1 MKKIIVTGCSS
12 GIGYFLAENLIQ
24 SGYKVIGL
32 ARNEPKEK
40 YNFDFEKCDV
50 RNLSSVK
57 SFFSKLKKDSDIY
70 GLLNVAGVASMNLLI
85 TTPEETINNI
95 INTNLIGTIYCV
107 KEAIPCF
114 IRSKKGRIINFSS
127 FAVKIGLQGESVYVA
142 SKAGVEGFTRSI
154 ARELDSFNVTVNC
167 ISPGPIHT
175 KLTSKVPSAYIEKV
189 IQQQIINKQCTKE
202 DVLKCTKLIL
212 SSESDKITG
221 ENFVIGG
228 F

>member
-12 GIGYFLAENLIQ
+12 GIGFYLAENLNK
-24 SGYKVIGL
+24 SGYQVIGL

-40 YNFDFEKCDV
+40 YNFIFEKCDV
-50 RNLSSVK
+50 RNLNSVK
-57 SFFSKLKKDSDIY
+57 SFFSKVKKDTDIY
-70 GLLNVAGVASMNLLI
+70 GLLNVAGVATMNLLV
-85 TTPEETINNI
+85 TTPEETISNI
-95 INTNLIGTIYCV
+95 ISTNLTGTIYCT
-107 KEAIPCF
+107 KEMIPCF
-114 IRSKKGRIINFSS
+114 VKSKTGRIINFSS

-154 ARELDSFNVTVNC
+154 ARELAPFNVTVNC
-167 ISPGPIHT
+167 ISPGPIKT
-175 KLTSKVPSAYIEKV
+175 KLTNKVPSSYIDNV

-202 DVLKCTKLIL
+202 DIFKSVKLIL
-212 SSESDKITG
+212 NLESDKITG

>member
-12 GIGYFLAENLIQ
+12 GIGFYLAENLNK
-24 SGYKVIGL
+24 SGYQVIGL

-40 YNFDFEKCDV
+40 YNFIFEKCDV
-50 RNLSSVK
+50 RNLNSVK
-57 SFFSKLKKDSDIY
+57 SFFSKVKKDTDIY
-70 GLLNVAGVASMNLLI
+70 GLLNVAGVASMNLLVS
-85 TTPEETINNI
+85 TPEETINNI
-95 INTNLIGTIYCV
+95 INTNLTGTIYCT
-107 KEAIPCF
+107 KEIIPSF
-114 IRSKKGRIINFSS
+114 VRSKTGRIINFSS

-154 ARELDSFNVTVNC
+154 ARELAPFNVTVNC
-167 ISPGPIHT
+167 ISPGPIKT
-175 KLTSKVPSAYIEKV
+175 KLTNKVPSSYIDKV

-202 DVLKCTKLIL
+202 DIFKSVKLIL
-212 SSESDKITG
+212 NPESDKITG

>member
-12 GIGYFLAENLIQ
+12 GIGYFLAENLIK
-24 SGYKVIGL
+24 SDYKVIGL

-40 YNFDFEKCDV
+40 YNFIFEKCDV
-50 RNLSSVK
+50 RNLNSVK
-57 SFFSKLKKDSDIY
+57 SFFSKVKKDTDIY
-70 GLLNVAGVASMNLLI
+70 GLLNVAGVAAMNLLV

-95 INTNLIGTIYCV
+95 INTNLTGTIYCT
-107 KEAIPCF
+107 KEIIPCF
-114 IRSKKGRIINFSS
+114 VKSKTGRIINFSS

-154 ARELDSFNVTVNC
+154 ARELAPFNVTVNC
-167 ISPGPIHT
+167 ISPGPIKT
-175 KLTSKVPSAYIEKV
+175 KLTNKVPPSYIDKV

-202 DVLKCTKLIL
+202 DVLKSVKLIL
-212 SSESDKITG
+212 NPESDKITG

>member
-12 GIGYFLAENLIQ
+12 GIGYFLAENLTK
-24 SGYKVIGL
+24 SGYKIIGL

-50 RNLSSVK
+50 RNFDSVK
-57 SFFSKLKKDSDIY
+57 SFFSKIKKDKDIY
-70 GLLNVAGVASMNLLI
+70 GLLNIAGIASMNLLVS
-85 TTPEETINNI
+85 TPDKTIQDI

-107 KEAIPCF
+107 KEVIPCF
-114 IRSKKGRIINFSS
+114 VRSQVGRIINFSS
-127 FAVKIGLQGESVYVA
+127 FAVKIGLQGESAYVA

-154 ARELDSFNVTVNC
+154 ARELATLNVTVNC
-167 ISPGPIHT
+167 VSPGPIKT
-175 KLTSKVPSAYIEKV
+175 KLTSRVPSSYIDKIV
-189 IQQQIINKQCTKE
+189 QQQIINQQCTKE
-202 DVLKCTKLIL
+202 DILKCTKIIL
-212 SSESDKITG
+212 APESDKITG

>member
-12 GIGYFLAENLIQ
+12 GIGFYLAENLNK
-24 SGYKVIGL
+24 SGYQVIGL

-40 YNFDFEKCDV
+40 YNFIFEKCDV
-50 RNLSSVK
+50 RNLNSVK
-57 SFFSKLKKDSDIY
+57 SFFSKVRKDTDVY
-70 GLLNVAGVASMNLLI
+70 GLLNVAGVATMNLLV
-85 TTPEETINNI
+85 TTPEETISNI
-95 INTNLIGTIYCV
+95 ISTNLTGTIYCT
-107 KEAIPCF
+107 KEMIPCF
-114 IRSKKGRIINFSS
+114 VKSKTGRIINFSS

-154 ARELDSFNVTVNC
+154 ARELVPFNVTVNC
-167 ISPGPIHT
+167 ISPGPIKT
-175 KLTSKVPSAYIEKV
+175 KLTNKVPSSYIDKV

-202 DVLKCTKLIL
+202 DIFKSVKLIL
-212 SSESDKITG
+212 NLESDKITG

>member
-40 YNFDFEKCDV
+40 YSFDFEKCDI
-50 RNLSSVK
+50 RNFGSVK
-57 SFFSKLKKDSDIY
+57 NFFSKVKKDKDIY
-70 GLLNVAGVASMNLLI
+70 GLVNVAGVASMNLLI
-85 TTPEETINNI
+85 STPEETINNI
-95 INTNLIGTIYCV
+95 INTNLIGTIYCI

-114 IRSKKGRIINFSS
+114 VRSKEGRIINFSS

-154 ARELDSFNVTVNC
+154 ARELAPFNITVNC
-167 ISPGPIHT
+167 ISPGPIQT
-175 KLTSKVPSAYIEKV
+175 KLTSKVPSSYINKIV
-189 IQQQIINKQCTKE
+189 QQQIINKQSTKE
-202 DVLKCTKLIL
+202 DIFKSVKLIL
-212 SSESDKITG
+212 NPESDKITG

>member
-12 GIGYFLAENLIQ
+12 GIGFYLAENLNK
-24 SGYKVIGL
+24 SGYQVIGL

-40 YNFDFEKCDV
+40 YNFIFEKCDV
-50 RNLSSVK
+50 RNLNSVK
-57 SFFSKLKKDSDIY
+57 SFFSKVRKDTDIY
-70 GLLNVAGVASMNLLI
+70 GLLNVAGVATMNLLV
-85 TTPEETINNI
+85 TTPEETISNI
-95 INTNLIGTIYCV
+95 ISTNLTGTIYCT
-107 KEAIPCF
+107 KEMIPCF
-114 IRSKKGRIINFSS
+114 VKSKTGRIINFSS

-154 ARELDSFNVTVNC
+154 ARELAPFNVTVNC
-167 ISPGPIHT
+167 ISPGPIKT
-175 KLTSKVPSAYIEKV
+175 KLTNKVPSSYIDNV

-202 DVLKCTKLIL
+202 DIFKSVKLIL
-212 SSESDKITG
+212 NPESDKITG

>member
-12 GIGYFLAENLIQ
+12 GIGFYLAENLNK
-24 SGYKVIGL
+24 SGYQVIGL

-40 YNFDFEKCDV
+40 YNFIFEKCDV
-50 RNLSSVK
+50 RNLHSVK
-57 SFFSKLKKDSDIY
+57 SFFSKVKKDTDIY
-70 GLLNVAGVASMNLLI
+70 GLLNVAGVATMNLLV
-85 TTPEETINNI
+85 TTPEETISNI
-95 INTNLIGTIYCV
+95 ISTNLTGTIYCT
-107 KEAIPCF
+107 KEMIPCF
-114 IRSKKGRIINFSS
+114 VKSKTGRIINFSS

-154 ARELDSFNVTVNC
+154 ARELAPFNVTVNC
-167 ISPGPIHT
+167 ISPGPIKT
-175 KLTSKVPSAYIEKV
+175 KLTNKVPSSYIDKV

-202 DVLKCTKLIL
+202 DIFKSVKLIL
-212 SSESDKITG
+212 NPESDKITG

>member
-12 GIGYFLAENLIQ
+12 GIGFYLAENLNK
-24 SGYKVIGL
+24 SGYQVIGL

-40 YNFDFEKCDV
+40 YNFIFEKCDV
-50 RNLSSVK
+50 RNLNSVK
-57 SFFSKLKKDSDIY
+57 SFFSKVKKDTDIY
-70 GLLNVAGVASMNLLI
+70 GLLNVAGVAAMNLLV
-85 TTPEETINNI
+85 TTPEETISNI
-95 INTNLIGTIYCV
+95 ISTNLTGTIYCT
-107 KEAIPCF
+107 KAMIPCF
-114 IRSKKGRIINFSS
+114 VKSKIGRIINFSS

-154 ARELDSFNVTVNC
+154 AREIAPFNVTVNC
-167 ISPGPIHT
+167 ISPGPIKT
-175 KLTSKVPSAYIEKV
+175 KLTNKVPSSYIDKV

-202 DVLKCTKLIL
+202 DIFKSVKLIL
-212 SSESDKITG
+212 NTESDKITG

>member
-12 GIGYFLAENLIQ
+12 GIGFYLAENLNK
-24 SGYKVIGL
+24 SGYQVIGL

-40 YNFDFEKCDV
+40 YNFIFEKCDV
-50 RNLSSVK
+50 RNLNSVK
-57 SFFSKLKKDSDIY
+57 SFFSKVKKDTDVY
-70 GLLNVAGVASMNLLI
+70 GLLNVAGVATMNLLV
-85 TTPEETINNI
+85 TTPEETISNI
-95 INTNLIGTIYCV
+95 ISTNLTGTIYCT
-107 KEAIPCF
+107 KEIIPCF
-114 IRSKKGRIINFSS
+114 VKSKTGRIINFSS

-154 ARELDSFNVTVNC
+154 ARELAPFNVTVNC
-167 ISPGPIHT
+167 ISPGPIKT
-175 KLTSKVPSAYIEKV
+175 KLTNKVPSSYIDKV

-202 DVLKCTKLIL
+202 DIFKSVKLIL
-212 SSESDKITG
+212 NPESDKITG

>member
-12 GIGYFLAENLIQ
+12 GIGYFIAENLIK
-24 SGYKVIGL
+24 SGYKVVGL
-32 ARNEPKEK
+32 SRNEPKEK

-50 RNLSSVK
+50 RNFDSVK
-57 SFFSKLKKDSDIY
+57 SFFSKIKKDKDIY
-70 GLLNVAGVASMNLLI
+70 GLLNVAGVASMNLLAS
-85 TTPEETINNI
+85 TPEKTINNI

-107 KEAIPCF
+107 KEVIPCF
-114 IRSKKGRIINFSS
+114 VRSRVGRIINFSS

-154 ARELDSFNVTVNC
+154 ARELAPFNVTVNC
-167 ISPGPIHT
+167 ISPGPIKT
-175 KLTSKVPSAYIEKV
+175 KLTNKVPSSYIDKV

-202 DVLKCTKLIL
+202 DIFKSVKLIL
-212 SSESDKITG
+212 NPESDKITG

>member
-12 GIGYFLAENLIQ
+12 GIGFYLAENLNK
-24 SGYKVIGL
+24 SGYQVIGL

-40 YNFDFEKCDV
+40 YNFIFEKCDV
-50 RNLSSVK
+50 RNLNSVK
-57 SFFSKLKKDSDIY
+57 GFFSKVKKDTDIY
-70 GLLNVAGVASMNLLI
+70 GLLNVAGVAAMNLLV
-85 TTPEETINNI
+85 TTPEETISNI
-95 INTNLIGTIYCV
+95 INTNLTGTIYCT
-107 KEAIPCF
+107 KEMFPCF
-114 IRSKKGRIINFSS
+114 VKSKTGRIINFSS

-154 ARELDSFNVTVNC
+154 ARELAPFNVTVNC
-167 ISPGPIHT
+167 ISPGPIKT
-175 KLTSKVPSAYIEKV
+175 KLTNKVPSSYIDKV

-202 DVLKCTKLIL
+202 DIFKSVKLIL
-212 SSESDKITG
+212 NPESDKITG

>member
-12 GIGYFLAENLIQ
+12 GIGFYLAENLNK
-24 SGYKVIGL
+24 SGYQVIGL

-40 YNFDFEKCDV
+40 YNFIFEKCDV
-50 RNLSSVK
+50 RNLNSVK
-57 SFFSKLKKDSDIY
+57 SFFSKVKKDTDVY
-70 GLLNVAGVASMNLLI
+70 GLLNVAGVATMNLLV
-85 TTPEETINNI
+85 TTPEETISNI
-95 INTNLIGTIYCV
+95 ISTNLTGTIYCT
-107 KEAIPCF
+107 KEMIPCF
-114 IRSKKGRIINFSS
+114 VKSKTGRIINFSS

-154 ARELDSFNVTVNC
+154 ARELAPFNVTVNC
-167 ISPGPIHT
+167 ISPGPIKT
-175 KLTSKVPSAYIEKV
+175 KLTNKVPSSYIDKV

-202 DVLKCTKLIL
+202 DIFKSVKLIL
-212 SSESDKITG
+212 NLESDKITG

>member
-12 GIGYFLAENLIQ
+12 GIGYFLAENLIKYN
-24 SGYKVIGL
+24 YKVIGL

-40 YNFDFEKCDV
+40 YSFDFEKCDI
-50 RNLSSVK
+50 RNFGSVK
-57 SFFSKLKKDSDIY
+57 NFFSKVKKDKDIY
-70 GLLNVAGVASMNLLI
+70 GLVNVAGVASMNLLI
-85 TTPEETINNI
+85 STPEETINNI
-95 INTNLIGTIYCV
+95 INTNLIGTIYCI

-114 IRSKKGRIINFSS
+114 VRSKEGRIINFSS

-154 ARELDSFNVTVNC
+154 ARELTPFNVTVNC
-167 ISPGPIHT
+167 ISPGPIQT
-175 KLTSKVPSAYIEKV
+175 KLTSKVPTSYIEKV

-202 DVLKCTKLIL
+202 DVLKCTKIIL

-221 ENFVIGG
+221 ENFIIGG

>member
-12 GIGYFLAENLIQ
+12 GIGFYLAENLNK
-24 SGYKVIGL
+24 SGYQVIGL

-40 YNFDFEKCDV
+40 YNFIFEKCDV
-50 RNLSSVK
+50 RNLNSVK
-57 SFFSKLKKDSDIY
+57 SFFSKVKKDTDIY
-70 GLLNVAGVASMNLLI
+70 GLLNVAGVATMNLLV
-85 TTPEETINNI
+85 TTPEETISNI
-95 INTNLIGTIYCV
+95 ISTNLTGTIYCT
-107 KEAIPCF
+107 KEMIPCF
-114 IRSKKGRIINFSS
+114 VKSKTGRIINFSS

-154 ARELDSFNVTVNC
+154 ARELAPFNVTVNC
-167 ISPGPIHT
+167 ISPGPIKT
-175 KLTSKVPSAYIEKV
+175 KLTNKVPSSYIDKV

-202 DVLKCTKLIL
+202 DIFKSVKLIL
-212 SSESDKITG
+212 NLESDKITG

>member
-12 GIGYFLAENLIQ
+12 GIGFYLAENLNKF
-24 SGYKVIGL
+24 GYQVIGL

-40 YNFDFEKCDV
+40 YNFIFEKCDV
-50 RNLSSVK
+50 RNLNSVK
-57 SFFSKLKKDSDIY
+57 SFFSKVKKDTDIY
-70 GLLNVAGVASMNLLI
+70 GLLNVAGVAAMNLLV

-95 INTNLIGTIYCV
+95 INTNLTGTIYCT
-107 KEAIPCF
+107 KEIIPCF
-114 IRSKKGRIINFSS
+114 VKSKTGRIINFSS

-154 ARELDSFNVTVNC
+154 ARELAPFNVTVNC
-167 ISPGPIHT
+167 ISPGPIKT
-175 KLTSKVPSAYIEKV
+175 KLTNKVPPSYIDKV

-202 DVLKCTKLIL
+202 DVLKSVKLIL
-212 SSESDKITG
+212 NPESDKITG

>member
-12 GIGYFLAENLIQ
+12 GIGFYLAENLNK
-24 SGYKVIGL
+24 SGYQVIGL

-40 YNFDFEKCDV
+40 YNFIFEKCDV
-50 RNLSSVK
+50 RNLNSVK
-57 SFFSKLKKDSDIY
+57 SFFSKVKKDTDIY
-70 GLLNVAGVASMNLLI
+70 GLLNVAGVATMNLLV
-85 TTPEETINNI
+85 TTPEETISNI
-95 INTNLIGTIYCV
+95 ISTNLTGTIYCT
-107 KEAIPCF
+107 KEIIPCF
-114 IRSKKGRIINFSS
+114 VKSKTGRIINFSS

-154 ARELDSFNVTVNC
+154 ARELAPFNVTVNC
-167 ISPGPIHT
+167 ISPGPIKT
-175 KLTSKVPSAYIEKV
+175 KLTNKVPSSYIDKV

-202 DVLKCTKLIL
+202 DIFKSVKLIL
-212 SSESDKITG
+212 NLESDKITG

>member
-12 GIGYFLAENLIQ
+12 GIGFYLAENLNKSAYQ
-24 SGYKVIGL
+24 VIGL

-40 YNFDFEKCDV
+40 YNFIFEKCDV
-50 RNLSSVK
+50 RNLNSVK
-57 SFFSKLKKDSDIY
+57 GFFSKVKKDTHIY
-70 GLLNVAGVASMNLLI
+70 GLLNVAGVAAMNLLV
-85 TTPEETINNI
+85 TTPEETISNI
-95 INTNLIGTIYCV
+95 ISTNLTGTIYCT
-107 KEAIPCF
+107 KEIIPCF
-114 IRSKKGRIINFSS
+114 VKSKTGRIINFSS

-154 ARELDSFNVTVNC
+154 ARELAPFNVTVNC
-167 ISPGPIHT
+167 ISPGPIKT
-175 KLTSKVPSAYIEKV
+175 KLTNKVPSSYIDNV

-202 DVLKCTKLIL
+202 DIFKSVKLIL
-212 SSESDKITG
+212 NLESDKITG

>member
-12 GIGYFLAENLIQ
+12 GIGFYLAENLNK
-24 SGYKVIGL
+24 SGYQVIGL

-40 YNFDFEKCDV
+40 YNFIFEKCDV
-50 RNLSSVK
+50 RNLNSVK
-57 SFFSKLKKDSDIY
+57 SFFSKVKKDTDVY
-70 GLLNVAGVASMNLLI
+70 GLLNVAGVATMNLLV
-85 TTPEETINNI
+85 TTPEETISNI
-95 INTNLIGTIYCV
+95 ISTNLTGTIYCT
-107 KEAIPCF
+107 KEMIPCF
-114 IRSKKGRIINFSS
+114 VKSKTGRIINFSS

-154 ARELDSFNVTVNC
+154 AREIAPFNVTVNC
-167 ISPGPIHT
+167 ISPGPIKT
-175 KLTSKVPSAYIEKV
+175 KLTNKVPSSYIDKV

-202 DVLKCTKLIL
+202 DIFKSVKLIL
-212 SSESDKITG
+212 NPESDKITG

>member
-12 GIGYFLAENLIQ
+12 GIGFYLAENLNK
-24 SGYKVIGL
+24 SGYQVIGL

-40 YNFDFEKCDV
+40 YNFIFEKCDV
-50 RNLSSVK
+50 RNLNSVK
-57 SFFSKLKKDSDIY
+57 SFFLKVKKDTDIY
-70 GLLNVAGVASMNLLI
+70 GLLNAAGVATMNLLV
-85 TTPEETINNI
+85 TTPGETISDI
-95 INTNLIGTIYCV
+95 ISTNLTGTIYCT
-107 KEAIPCF
+107 KEIIPCF
-114 IRSKKGRIINFSS
+114 VKSKTGRIINFSS

-154 ARELDSFNVTVNC
+154 ARELAPFNVTVNC
-167 ISPGPIHT
+167 ISPGPIKT
-175 KLTSKVPSAYIEKV
+175 KLTNKVPSSYIDKV

-202 DVLKCTKLIL
+202 DIFKSVKLIL
-212 SSESDKITG
+212 NPESDKITG